1 MALTQVSTNGVKDG
15 SLLNADINASAA
27 IAGSKLNPVSLSS
40 VGIGLSTP
48 NRLLHLHE
56 SDSTGATVRFTN
68 TTTGSGENDGLTI
81 GINGSEQAE
90 FWQRQN
96 THMLFATNNSE
107 RLRISNGGKI
117 SIGLTSANADVDIAT
132 TVEDGAG
139 TLSAHG
145 IRLSHVGATD
155 EEVIPITGGFLT
167 QVDRAR
173 AGIGFISK
181 QSSSTD
187 GYAGAIGFYTRNTAD
202 GNGLLR
208 TDERARIDQGGNLLL
223 GTTTEGFGTYGDD
236 FTIGRSDHAGM
247 TIRTGNGHKGS
258 IYFSDGTSGN
268 AEYRGGVQ
276 YDHADD
282 SLRLSASSA
291 NRVRIDS
298 DGLKFG
304 SDTAAANA
312 LDDFEKGTFTP
323 TLTFSSGGSGST
335 VGSVVCN
342 YTKVGNLVHIKGRFT
357 LSVGSGNGG
366 DLQINNL
373 PFTIINPS
381 GDGNSAGIQCF
392 VEGAATNIANDICG
406 LPLDNSTTFLIRKS
420 GTTGSGQMG
429 GDVDSGTTLLIGGCY
444 QAA

>member
-56 SDSTGATVRFTN
+56 SDSTGSTARFTN

-90 FWQRQN
+90 FWQREN

-132 TVEDGAG
+132 TVEDSTG

-155 EEVIPITGGFLT
+155 EEVIPITAGFLT

-223 GTTTEGFGTYGDD
+223 GTTTEGFHTYGDD
-236 FTIGRSDHAGM
+236 FTIARSAHAGIS
-247 TIRTGNGHKGS
+247 IRTGNGHKGS
-258 IYFSDGTSGN
+258 IYFSDGTSGV

-312 LDDFEKGTFTP
+312 LDDYEEGTWTP
-323 TLTFSSGGSGST
+323 VVGSGST
-335 VGSVVCN
+335 TNIYSPR
-342 YTKVGNLVHIKGRFT
+342 YTKIGNLCTVSFSAYGFSDDSSVTALYFT
-357 LSVGSGNGG
+357 GLPFTSDSQGGAGLSVGAC
-366 DLQINNL
+366 
-373 PFTIINPS
+373 FTAKFTVAANIIS
-381 GDGNSAGIQCF
+381 Y
-392 VEGAATNIANDICG
+392 VGA
-406 LPLDNSTTFLIRKS
+406 STTTIRFYDH
-420 GTTGSGQMG
+420 GT
-429 GDVDSGTTLLIGGCY
+429 GDYDAVRHNHINGTDTTHRIFTTITY
-444 QAA
+444 TTA